1 MLHFS
6 CGSSTVSLIS
16 VKVLVLV
23 ILAIMPKEKKILMLS
38 FQDCSSLFSLVGS
51 DV

>member
-16 VKVLVLV
+16 IKVLVLV
-23 ILAIMPKEKKILMLS
+23 ILAIMPKEKKNLDAILS
-38 FQDCSSLFSLVGS
+38 RLFISVFPS
-51 DV
+51 VF

>member
-16 VKVLVLV
+16 IKVLVLV
-23 ILAIMPKEKKILMLS
+23 ILAIMPKEKKNLDAILS
-38 FQDCSSLFSLVGS
+38 RLFISVFPSGF
-51 DV
+51 